1 MVNPSNV
8 YTIKQTTCS
17 EIAQGHLNM
26 GDLISDKING
36 FIVSDFLSETE
47 VSQLLNGLGK
57 LNDSELTHIEKG
69 FDSYPMS
76 FAQYDQMLQRD
87 LLKEEDYFSKSE
99 EFISSF
105 TQKFGIDILSK
116 MNAIFSSIK
125 NAPKIE
131 IPKIP
136 STQHQYSPFT
146 FRELFP
152 GDGCLKAHCE
162 NLFFQEFPS
171 FFSKINAFSTLENQ
185 LSFFIVLQRPE
196 VGGELTLFDIIW
208 NENQQ
213 RIKDTK
219 IKLENN
225 VTYEFDNATTLKRD
239 YYHPP
244 VGSLVVF
251 SGGKIWHRVEKVIEA
266 PSRITLG
273 GFLSFS
279 HDKTK
284 LYTWS

>member
-1 MVNPSNV
+1 MLDPLKV
-8 YTIKQTTCS
+8 YTIKQITCS
-17 EIAQGHLNM
+17 EIAQGNLNM
-26 GDLISDKING
+26 SDILIDRIHG
-36 FIVSDFLSETE
+36 FIVSDFLSESE
-47 VSQLLNGLGK
+47 VTNLITGLRK
-57 LNDSELTHIEKG
+57 LTDSELTHIEKG

-76 FAQYDQMLQRD
+76 FAQFDQMVQRD
-87 LLKEEDYFSKSE
+87 LLKEEDYFLKSE

-105 TQKFGIDILSK
+105 TQKFGIDIISK
-116 MNAIFSSIK
+116 MNSIFALIK
-125 NAPKIE
+125 NAPNIE
-131 IPKIP
+131 IPKKP
-136 STQHQYSPFT
+136 NTNHQYIPFT

-171 FFSKINAFSTLENQ
+171 FFSKINAFSTLDNQ
-185 LSFFIVLQRPE
+185 LSFFIVLQKPE
-196 VGGELTLFDIIW
+196 IGGELTLFDIVW
-208 NENQQ
+208 NENQK
-213 RIKDTK
+213 RINDSE
-219 IKLENN
+219 IKLENDN
-225 VTYEFDNATTLKRD
+225 TYQFNDAGKLKRD

-279 HDKTK
+279 HNKTK